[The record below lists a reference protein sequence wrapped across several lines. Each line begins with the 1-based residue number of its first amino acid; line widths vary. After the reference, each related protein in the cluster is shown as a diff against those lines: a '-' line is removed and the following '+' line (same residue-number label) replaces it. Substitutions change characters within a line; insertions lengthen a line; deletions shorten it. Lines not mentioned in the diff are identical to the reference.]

1 MDKAIKK
8 EKKSIDKG
16 MNNLIKMDV
25 KHDKMVKKEVH
36 KKKK

>member
-16 MNNLIKMDV
+16 MDRLIKMDV
-25 KHDKMVKKEVH
+25 KHDKMEKNKKH
-36 KKKK
+36 KK

>member
-16 MNNLIKMDV
+16 MDKLIKMDV
-25 KHDKMVKKEVH
+25 KHDKMVEKDKKH
-36 KKKK
+36 KKK